1 MRMNNPDKT
10 AASIEL
16 ETVEV
21 CTGASP
27 SAAVIWLHGLGA
39 DGHDFEPIVPHI
51 RWEGMPD
58 IRYVFPHAA
67 ERPVTINGG
76 MSMRAWYDI
85 LSLEGPREQDASG
98 IQASV
103 DAATAL
109 VVHEIQRG
117 IAPENIIIAGFSQ
130 GGAIAT
136 LAAMQFSH
144 RLAGL
149 VVLSSYLLF
158 ADSLAGN
165 TTSANAALPAFVAHG
180 QLDPMLP
187 ISMGQEIATSLEAL
201 GHEVEWHSYPIPH
214 SVSPEEI
221 ADLTHWLSRQLS

>member
-1 MRMNNPDKT
+1 MSSPGKT
-10 AASIEL
+10 TALIEL

-21 CTGASP
+21 CTGDSP

-51 RWEGMPD
+51 RWEGMPG
-58 IRYVFPHAA
+58 IRYVFPHAP
-67 ERPVTINGG
+67 ERPMTINGG

-85 LSLEGPREQDASG
+85 LSLEGSRDQDADG
-98 IQASV
+98 IQDSV
-103 DAATAL
+103 EAITAL
-109 VVHEIQRG
+109 VVREIQRG

-136 LAAMQFSH
+136 LVALQFSH

-165 TTSANAALPAFVAHG
+165 ITSANAALPAFVAHG

-187 ISMGQEIATSLEAL
+187 VTMGQEIATTLETL

-221 ADLTHWLSRQLS
+221 ADLTHWISQQLS